1 MTEYKHIIYNKLPED
16 KVAVITFN
24 RPEARN
30 AMSVAML
37 TEFNDALH
45 RAADDPEVWS
55 IIVTGAG
62 DKAFCSGGDAK
73 EFLANVEAGKIS
85 EIEKFNRFNLDVWRF
100 MEKMRKPIIAAVN
113 GFCNIEVIQAVDL
126 VVASQNARFGLP
138 EVSIGV
144 SPGAGI
150 TIRIPRFL
158 SKYWAKYFLFTGE
171 WVSAEEGYRLGFV
184 NKVVPH
190 EKLMEEA
197 LALARK
203 INKNAPLAVGATKAC
218 VNLGGEMPIDEGMEY
233 QLKESILMFYTEDLK
248 EGIKAR
254 FYEKREPVFRGK

>member
-1 MTEYKHIIYNKLPED
+1 MSQYKHLLYEKVED
-16 KVAVITFN
+16 AKTAIITFN

-30 AMSVAML
+30 AMNVAML
-37 TEFNDALH
+37 TEFYDALK
-45 RAADDPEVWS
+45 ASAEDPSVWC

-85 EIEKFNRFNLDVWRF
+85 EIERFNRFNLDVWRF

-113 GFCNIEVIQAVDL
+113 GFCNIETIQAVDL
-126 VVASQNARFGLP
+126 VVASQNAKFGLP

-150 TIRIPRFL
+150 TIRMPRFL
-158 SKYWAKYFLFTGE
+158 SKYWAKYLLFTGE
-171 WVSAEEGYRLGFV
+171 WITAEEAYRLGFV

-190 EKLMEEA
+190 EKLREEA
-197 LALARK
+197 LNLARK
-203 INKNAPLAVGATKAC
+203 IVKNAPLAVGATKAC

-233 QLKESILMFYTEDLK
+233 QLKESILMFHTKDLK

-254 FYEKREPVFRGK
+254 FYEKREPAFKGE